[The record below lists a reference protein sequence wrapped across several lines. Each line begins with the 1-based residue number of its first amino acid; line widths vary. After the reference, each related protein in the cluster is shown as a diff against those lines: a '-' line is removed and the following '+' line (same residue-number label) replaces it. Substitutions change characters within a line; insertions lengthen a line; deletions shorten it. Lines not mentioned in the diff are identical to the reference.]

1 MQSKLRV
8 LLLAGTLIATAGAYA
23 DDAYEPNNS
32 IDKAKTIG
40 NGIYNLYGAD
50 EDWFALNLTTGDLTL
65 KMLPQ
70 ESDVDL
76 NMVLYNSDGNVV
88 AANFS
93 SGEEVINYTVQFDG
107 TYYVKVYPTTYKT
120 TNYTLTVESSSD
132 QKFKTALTNFGPI
145 RDVGISLYDIDND
158 GKKEIFVATSKRL
171 DSSLHE
177 TAPAALVVLEDDGS
191 VKWSKTFPAID
202 GADSQTGITYNTTSV
217 STMPVF
223 ANLDDDQAM
232 EMIIG
237 VGGDTYSEAGPD
249 VVGQPG
255 DKGGIYALDN
265 DGKILWSH
273 YCDDKIGGPT
283 NTGDERPDGV
293 YGTPKVFDVDG
304 DGRREV
310 VFGCWDQ
317 NLWILDAETG
327 SVKLKQPLL
336 DTIWSSPYIAD
347 IDNNGIYEILVNA
360 DITENADAQVQ
371 TGGIFHVLHSNGAQ
385 DQPGFDQP
393 VGDPKYPE
401 LKGKY
406 EEQAL
411 WSSPIAKDIDHDGWL
426 DIVYGT
432 GNYFHDSRGSY
443 VRVWN
448 HDGTLKYYLATEG
461 RTFATPLVADLDGD
475 GKMEIVE
482 NTLSGYTYIW
492 NSDGTLR
499 NVAQITPY
507 KGSSSDPIFSS
518 PIAVDIDGD
527 GQLEIAFV
535 KGAQVILMD
544 AYGNPITNT
553 GEREYIVNSYKGSVA
568 ISDIDGNGKLDLIS
582 AGASDDRSYSYIYDW
597 EIGTKV
603 SDGETRRVGR
613 DQLFGSDSNIRSF
626 VDRFYH
632 TILERSPDAGGLN
645 DWTERLKSGIFAGSD
660 VARGFIFSQEFTN
673 RNTSNEEYVTILYH
687 AFFNREPDEG
697 GYNDWLE
704 KLKNGASRAE
714 ILDGFLYSMEF
725 GNLCRN
731 YNIKPVK

>member
-1 MQSKLRV
+1 MNKKIKNLV
-8 LLLAGTLIATAGAYA
+8 IVGLLVGSITLYA
-23 DDAYEPNNS
+23 DDQYEPNNS
-32 IDKAKTIG
+32 MQDAQSIG
-40 NGIYNLYGAD
+40 DGVYHLFGDD
-50 EDWFALNLTTGDLTL
+50 EDWFTLDLTPGSL
-65 KMLPQ
+65 KLVMIPQ
-70 ESDVDL
+70 DSDVDL
-76 NMVLYNSDGNVV
+76 NMILYNSDGEVV
-88 AANFS
+88 SANFQPHI
-93 SGEEVINYTVQFDG
+93 EEINYNVQFDG
-107 TYYVKVYPTTYKT
+107 RYYIKVFPTTHKT
-120 TNYTLTVESSSD
+120 TDYTLEVKSSSD
-132 QKFKTALTNFGPI
+132 RKFKTALSGFGHI
-145 RDVGISLYDIDND
+145 RDVGIALYDIDND

-177 TAPAALVVLEDDGS
+177 VAPAALIVLEDDGS
-191 VKWSKTFPAID
+191 IKWTKSFPAID
-202 GADSQTGITYNTTSV
+202 GADPQTGIVYNTTSV

-223 ANLDDDQAM
+223 ANLDDDQEM

-255 DKGGIYALDN
+255 DKGGVYALDN
-265 DGKILWSH
+265 DGKVLWSH
-273 YCDDKIGGPT
+273 YCEDKIGGPT
-283 NTGDERPDGV
+283 NTGDGRPDGV

-304 DGRREV
+304 DGKREV
-310 VFGCWDQ
+310 IFGCWDQ
-317 NLWILDAETG
+317 NLWILDAKTG
-327 SVKLKQPLL
+327 VVKLRQPLL

-360 DITENADAQVQ
+360 DITENADAKVQ

-432 GNYFHDSRGSY
+432 GNFFHDSRGSY

-448 HDGTLKYYLATEG
+448 YDGSLKYYLATEG

-482 NTLSGYTYIW
+482 NTLAGYTYIW
-492 NSDGTLR
+492 DSDGTLR
-499 NVAQITPY
+499 SVSQVTPY
-507 KGSSSDPIFSS
+507 KGSPSDPIFSS
-518 PIAVDIDGD
+518 PIAIDIDGD
-527 GQLEIAFV
+527 GELEIAFV

-544 AYGNPITNT
+544 AYGNPITDT
-553 GEREYIVNSYKGSVA
+553 GSREYIVDEYKGSVA
-568 ISDIDGNGKLDLIS
+568 ISDIDNNGKLDLIS
-582 AGASDDRSYSYIYDW
+582 AGASADKSYSYIYDW
-597 EIGTKV
+597 EVGTPI
-603 SDGETRRVGR
+603 SYGEKRRVGR
-613 DQLFGSDSNIRSF
+613 DQLFGSDYNIRNF

-645 DWTERLKSGIFAGSD
+645 DWTERLKSGILAGSD
-660 VARGFIFSQEFTN
+660 VARGFIFSQEFEN
-673 RNTSNEEYVTILYH
+673 RNTTDEEYVTILYH
-687 AFFNREPDEG
+687 AFFNREPDSA
-697 GYNDWLE
+697 GYNGWLE
-704 KLKNGASRAE
+704 RLRNGASRAE
-714 ILDGFLYSMEF
+714 VLDGFLYSQEF
-725 GNLCRN
+725 GNLCRD